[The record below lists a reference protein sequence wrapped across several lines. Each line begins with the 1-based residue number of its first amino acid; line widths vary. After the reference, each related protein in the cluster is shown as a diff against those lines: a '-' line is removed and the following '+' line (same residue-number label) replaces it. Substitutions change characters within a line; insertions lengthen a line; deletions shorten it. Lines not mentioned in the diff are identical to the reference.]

1 MKFWFL
7 KEDSRVNIENGLY
20 VEQFLF
26 SIFGF
31 LNIHNFVMNK
41 TEQKYLIN
49 IFASYYTCHKKLKGL
64 IEEHVVHLRLEKRK
78 LKETL

>member
-1 MKFWFL
+1 M
-7 KEDSRVNIENGLY
+7 NIENGLY

-26 SIFGF
+26 SLIFGF

-49 IFASYYTCHKKLKGL
+49 IFASYRTCHKKLKGL
-64 IEEHVVHLRLEKRK
+64 IEEHVVHLPLEKRK
-78 LKETL
+78 LKETLW